1 MKYIKLIK
9 EWIRQYFDDRSSEIK
24 YLYYTNLFTL
34 FVFLCVY
41 LLKLKLLLLPTGQPD
56 CLVRCLLMLPIN
68 LLTRDCQAAQTAV
81 AVRGNDSLS
90 PLCLF
95 EMAALFTQKCAEA
108 KRFVFFW

>member
-1 MKYIKLIK
+1 
-9 EWIRQYFDDRSSEIK
+9 
-24 YLYYTNLFTL
+24 
-34 FVFLCVY
+34 
-41 LLKLKLLLLPTGQPD
+41 
-56 CLVRCLLMLPIN
+56 MLPIN